1 MIINEVLPLPHLPP
15 LFFCSPSFGVTVKL
29 AAPLLLILAENRSDW
44 MNGIKFCSYL
54 HWIKDKNV
62 NKCIVAA
69 SNKCVSITY
78 KYQAVTHSLWWAHMP
93 PPPPPPRLLFSLLEH
108 PKRLRTHTKNSL
120 WEDFDVDYNCVQMRR
135 VRGHR
140 PTCCGPSMGQLHLS
154 KVRINIWHFRVI
166 SET

>member
-93 PPPPPPRLLFSLLEH
+93 PPPPVFSFPSWNTKKDFVHTLKIVSERTLMWTTTVFRCGEFEVTDPLVVDRQWANFTFQKSGSISDILE
-108 PKRLRTHTKNSL
+108 
-120 WEDFDVDYNCVQMRR
+120 
-135 VRGHR
+135 
-140 PTCCGPSMGQLHLS
+140 
-154 KVRINIWHFRVI
+154 
-166 SET
+166 